1 MAKRYIDGNIWGKKW
16 FREMMPLHKAVW
28 LYCITK
34 CDHAGI
40 IDFDV
45 TAINFHINDH
55 SMLKDDYLELF
66 EQLGE
71 RIIIFEDGKKI
82 WVKTFI
88 DFQYNGLES
97 LNYNV
102 RPQKAVIDRLVSQ
115 GLLDKNEMT
124 FTDMSSATGA
134 DARKPQ
140 EILEGYQK
148 KLIELFGNKV
158 EVGFEIEKMVDWLK
172 TTGKRKKDYEAFA
185 RNWCRSAIG
194 NSVNGKKGSKLSLAD
209 FKKETGGFNI
219 GYCFKCGESS
229 FYSDKNIWYDSTC
242 CKSRILPKRREAH
255 QKEVERKM
263 AIRLGTNKEGQFYEV
278 K

>member
-1 MAKRYIDGNIWGKKW
+1 M
-16 FREMMPLHKAVW
+16 
-28 LYCITK
+28 
-34 CDHAGI
+34 
-40 IDFDV
+40 DFDV
-45 TAINFHINDH
+45 DSINFHINDY

-71 RIIIFEDGKKI
+71 RIIVFEDGKKI
-82 WVKTFI
+82 WVKNFI

-115 GLLDKNEMT
+115 GLLDKNEMA
-124 FTDMSSATGA
+124 FTDVSSDTGA
-134 DARKPQ
+134 DGRKPQ
-140 EILEGYQK
+140 DVLEDYQK
-148 KLIELFGNKV
+148 TLMEMFGDKV
-158 EVGFEIEKMVDWLK
+158 DVGFEIEKMVDWLK

-194 NSVNGKKGSKLSLAD
+194 NSDNGKKGSKLSLGD

-219 GYCFKCGESS
+219 GYCSKCGESS

-242 CKSRILPKRREAH
+242 CKSRILPKRRQAH

-263 AIRLGTNKEGQFYEV
+263 HIRLGTIRGVENDGRK
-278 K
+278 